1 MRLRGRDDADGLSAI
16 AVRRLRALWPS
27 APGTPEP
34 AAPAEPVEPLR
45 VGLLTRARFA
55 LDLRAVGALLA
66 VAVLGVAFATV
77 VLLRS
82 RPEVVD
88 VAPTRVLATGRP
100 LPGTSA
106 VAAPAER
113 IVVDVQ
119 GLVRKPGLVRVPVGS
134 RVSDALR
141 AAGGPKRGVATASV
155 NLARPLTD
163 GEQIVLG
170 PAPEA
175 VAGLAGGD
183 VIALV
188 DLNAADLAAL
198 DTLPGVGP
206 VLAQR
211 ILDFRGRNGQF
222 TAVEELQE
230 VPGIG
235 PAIFAS
241 LRPKVRV

>member
-1 MRLRGRDDADGLSAI
+1 MLRPQADEPPE
-16 AVRRLRALWPS
+16 VTTPS
-27 APGTPEP
+27 G
-34 AAPAEPVEPLR
+34 PVEPLR
-45 VGLLTRARFA
+45 VGVLTRARFA
-55 LDLRAVGALLA
+55 LDLRAVGALL
-66 VAVLGVAFATV
+66 VIAVLGVAFATV

-88 VAPTRVLATGRP
+88 VLPTRVLATGQP
-100 LPGTSA
+100 LPGTSTA
-106 VAAPAER
+106 VAAPSER

-119 GLVRKPGLVRVPVGS
+119 GLVRKPGLVRVPAGS
-134 RVSDALR
+134 RVLDALR

-170 PAPEA
+170 RAPG
-175 VAGLAGGD
+175 VAAGPAGGG

-188 DLNAADLAAL
+188 DLNSADLAAL
-198 DTLPGVGP
+198 DALPGVGP

-211 ILDFRGRNGQF
+211 ILDFRGRNGRF